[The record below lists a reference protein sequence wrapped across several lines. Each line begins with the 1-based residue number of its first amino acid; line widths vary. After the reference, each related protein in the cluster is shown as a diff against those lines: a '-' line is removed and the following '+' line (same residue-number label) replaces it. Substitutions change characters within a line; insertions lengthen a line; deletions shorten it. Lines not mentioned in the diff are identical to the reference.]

1 MSGDG
6 PLTSSWCTNWG
17 AFNTPRLWA
26 MVSDEDDP
34 DAWRQVA
41 AWGEVAVAVKD
52 HRARLVQAR
61 DALTAAWPPEQ
72 NAAAQAFVNELDTLI
87 GRMDIARQDAD
98 TTATGLA
105 NILEALRTAK
115 NQIQPLY
122 DEYKSKSDDLV
133 PNWWDHAEDGIDE
146 KAQAVMI
153 AAEQIVEQNVPQLK
167 VPDPYT
173 MDPKGARGGFEP
185 MGDGNSTGSSGTG
198 TSGRSR
204 DTTVVPVP
212 HDPVPPMPGHDATVP
227 SSSGGSG
234 PDGSGPDGAGGGG
247 VGGGGS
253 SGGSGGGGMVGGPA
267 LAGAT
272 PPPPPGAP
280 PVAPSGA
287 PPPGVLPSS
296 GPTSGI
302 SPVTGA
308 PMPGLL
314 PGGLPGGVGP
324 GGVGPGG
331 AGPGGKTGG
340 SGLTGPTGV
349 GGGYARGNRPAGRG
363 ASRALPS
370 GAVIGETVG
379 GGRGAGA
386 PGLGGVSGRG
396 VTEKGGRAGAR
407 GAAKP
412 KPPSWLPEDEPRGSA
427 GGRGGATT
435 GPAGMAASRRAGR
448 RDGDHGDQFDPDN
461 PWEVA
466 EGVDPVIT
474 PSDDNPRHDPGPNVI
489 GWHG

>member
-1 MSGDG
+1 MSDG
-6 PLTSSWCTNWG
+6 GALTSSWCTNWG

-26 MVSDEDDP
+26 MVSDEDNP

-122 DEYKSKSDDLV
+122 EEYKSKSDDLV
-133 PNWWDHAEDGIDE
+133 PAWWDHAEDDIDK
-146 KAQAVMI
+146 KAQAAMI

-185 MGDGNSTGSSGTG
+185 TGDGNATGSSGTG

-204 DTTVVPVP
+204 GTTEVPVP
-212 HDPVPPMPGHDATVP
+212 HEPVPPMPGHDATVP

-234 PDGSGPDGAGGGG
+234 PDGFGADGAGGGG
-247 VGGGGS
+247 T
-253 SGGSGGGGMVGGPA
+253 GGSGGGGSIAGGPA

-272 PPPPPGAP
+272 PPPAPGAP

-287 PPPGVLPSS
+287 PPPSGGGLPT
-296 GPTSGI
+296 GGG
-302 SPVTGA
+302 PVTGTA
-308 PMPGLL
+308 PVTTGPMPGML
-314 PGGLPGGVGP
+314 PGLGGGL
-324 GGVGPGG
+324 GPGG
-331 AGPGGKTGG
+331 AGPGGGTGV
-340 SGLTGPTGV
+340 SGLTGTTGI
-349 GGGYARGNRPAGRG
+349 GGGYARGTRPVARG
-363 ASRALPS
+363 SGRALPS

-379 GGRGAGA
+379 GGRGAGS
-386 PGLGGVSGRG
+386 PGFGGMSGRG
-396 VTEKGGRAGAR
+396 GGPGR
-407 GAAKP
+407 GASARSGVRGTAKP

-448 RDGDHGDQFDPDN
+448 LDGDHGDQFDPDN

-466 EGVDPVIT
+466 EGVEPVIT
-474 PSDDNPRHDPGPNVI
+474 PSDDDPRHDPGPNVI
-489 GWHG
+489 GWRG

>member
-1 MSGDG
+1 MSDDV
-6 PLTSSWCTNWG
+6 LTSSWCTNWG

-26 MVSDEDDP
+26 MVSDEDNP

-72 NAAAQAFVNELDTLI
+72 NAAAQAFVDELNTLI

-133 PNWWDHAEDGIDE
+133 PAWWDHAEDDIDT
-146 KAQAVMI
+146 KARAVMV
-153 AAEQIVEQNVPQLK
+153 AAEQIVQQNVPQLK

-185 MGDGNSTGSSGTG
+185 TGDGSATGSSGAG

-204 DTTVVPVP
+204 GTTDVPVP

-234 PDGSGPDGAGGGG
+234 PDGTGGGG
-247 VGGGGS
+247 TGGGGTG
-253 SGGSGGGGMVGGPA
+253 SGGSGAAGSIAGGPA
-267 LAGAT
+267 LAGVI

-280 PVAPSGA
+280 PVAPPGA
-287 PPPGVLPSS
+287 SPPGGGGLPT
-296 GPTSGI
+296 GGG
-302 SPVTGA
+302 PVTGIMPVTNA

-314 PGGLPGGVGP
+314 PGGLGGGLGP
-324 GGVGPGG
+324 GGVGPAGG
-331 AGPGGKTGG
+331 TGVPGPAGT
-340 SGLTGPTGV
+340 TGV
-349 GGGYARGNRPAGRG
+349 GGGYARGSRPVARG

-379 GGRGAGA
+379 GGRA
-386 PGLGGVSGRG
+386 PGAAGTGGVSGRG
-396 VTEKGGRAGAR
+396 ATGKGAR
-407 GAAKP
+407 PGVRAAAKP

-427 GGRGGATT
+427 AGRGGATT
-435 GPAGMAASRRAGR
+435 APAGMAAGRRPGR
-448 RDGDHGDQFDPDN
+448 RDGDPGDQFDPDN
-461 PWEVA
+461 PWKVA
-466 EGVDPVIT
+466 GGVDPVIT

-489 GWHG
+489 GWRG